1 MAWNAQYTGVETA
14 IHHESSLS
22 FSFPLTRPDSLRVWT
37 SGSISPPPGLSKRI
51 AKSQEKSG
59 SREREFPLAQESGA
73 ACCRVARR
81 SFSNLVSKHSTNHP
95 RPVSL
100 SLSLSLFLSVSRSLV
115 LSSSLPS
122 NTREIYGYRERERE
136 RATERVGIY
145 NVNAPGRLLSVQW
158 HKVDSYVRFQTTV
171 YA

>member
-1 MAWNAQYTGVETA
+1 MAWNAQYTGVEPA

-51 AKSQEKSG
+51 AKSQGKSG

-100 SLSLSLFLSVSRSLV
+100 SLSLSFSLSLCLSFSRP
-115 LSSSLPS
+115 PS
-122 NTREIYGYRERERE
+122 HPIREKSMDTESGREREPL
-136 RATERVGIY
+136 
-145 NVNAPGRLLSVQW
+145 NA
-158 HKVDSYVRFQTTV
+158 
-171 YA
+171 